1 MLIKLSHQVGTD
13 QPGAIIERPDAEA
26 RALIRAGYAEPVL
39 PGAVP
44 TRPSRSVAPE
54 AAVKPPGG
62 ETADRP
68 GPRT

>member
-26 RALIRAGYAEPVL
+26 RALIRAGYAEP
-39 PGAVP
+39 